1 VLRVDPNGK
10 APRSALRPATSFSR
24 WARKRCRI
32 LKTSWRRS
40 TTPGPKKDH
49 VLALVRRNDRDM
61 YIALPVT
68 QRG

>member
-1 VLRVDPNGK
+1 V
-10 APRSALRPATSFSR
+10 AALND
-24 WARKRCRI
+24 ARAQ
-32 LKTSWRRS
+32 
-40 TTPGPKKDH
+40 KKDH